1 MVSSKNTYMKTFLNT
16 LIKKINQRQELLL
29 QISDKKYRES
39 VINNFFKLI
48 INKNATS
55 KDLLKFLRNFLLNSK
70 DIMMSFMPYYYN
82 FFALVVNK

>member
-1 MVSSKNTYMKTFLNT
+1 M
-16 LIKKINQRQELLL
+16 LL

-39 VINNFFKLI
+39 VFNTFIKLI
-48 INKNATS
+48 INKNANL
-55 KDLLKFLRNFLLNSK
+55 KDLIEFLRNFLLNNK